1 MLVDFG
7 RSSYLEKAR
16 QQPEKVKMVLNKI
29 KTDGLVSTIDAV
41 KSKLDQPITMGYSNV
56 GTVLEI
62 GSGVEGYK
70 IGDRVVSNGSH
81 AEIVCVAK
89 HLCAKIPD
97 EVDDEAA
104 AYTVVG
110 SIALQ
115 GIRLAQPTI
124 GECFVVTGLGLIG
137 LMAVQILR
145 ANGCRVLGVDFDPD
159 KLALAEQFG
168 AETVN
173 LSMDQDPIELA
184 RSFSRGRGVDGV
196 IITASTKSNEPM
208 HQAAT
213 MCRKRGR
220 IILVGVVGLDL
231 QRADFYEKEIKFQV
245 SSAYGPGRYD
255 PLYEEQ
261 GQDYPA
267 GFVRW
272 TSQRNFEAILD
283 MLAQNSM
290 QVNKLKSGSFG
301 INEAAKAYDMLLD
314 NKSALGVFITYSSD
328 NESIQQKTLSFSDV
342 IKDHN
347 PKEPVIGAIGAGNYA
362 GRVLL
367 PALSNTGAR
376 LKTIA
381 SSQGVSS
388 SHYGR
393 KFKFEY
399 NTTDSDELIND
410 AEINTIIIS
419 TQHNSHAAFVIQ
431 ALDAG
436 KNVFVEKPLALKMA
450 ELDEIEYAYS
460 KAGEGSDAPI
470 IMVGFNRRFAP
481 LMKKLK
487 KQTLKSSEPISLI
500 YTCNAGHIS
509 EDTWY
514 QDEEIGGGRIIGEA
528 CHFIDIARFLIA
540 SPIVEVSAIGTK
552 TADGVNNCHDVATI
566 NLTFENGSIAT
577 IHYFANGHQSFA
589 KERIEIF
596 QSGKTTVLDN
606 FRKLKG
612 YGTSSSKGRFSQDK
626 GHKACAQSFIDAVS
640 DGTAAPISFEQV
652 MEVSRASISAW
663 EQLKQQ

>member
-1 MLVDFG
+1 MKQVLQDLSSGISNIVEVPRPRCKAGHLLIQSRRSLISAGTERMLVDFG

-245 SSAYGPGRYD
+245 SSAYGP
-255 PLYEEQ
+255 L
-261 GQDYPA
+261 
-267 GFVRW
+267 
-272 TSQRNFEAILD
+272 
-283 MLAQNSM
+283 
-290 QVNKLKSGSFG
+290 
-301 INEAAKAYDMLLD
+301 
-314 NKSALGVFITYSSD
+314 
-328 NESIQQKTLSFSDV
+328 
-342 IKDHN
+342 
-347 PKEPVIGAIGAGNYA
+347 
-362 GRVLL
+362 
-367 PALSNTGAR
+367 
-376 LKTIA
+376 
-381 SSQGVSS
+381 
-388 SHYGR
+388 
-393 KFKFEY
+393 
-399 NTTDSDELIND
+399 
-410 AEINTIIIS
+410 
-419 TQHNSHAAFVIQ
+419 
-431 ALDAG
+431 
-436 KNVFVEKPLALKMA
+436 
-450 ELDEIEYAYS
+450 
-460 KAGEGSDAPI
+460 
-470 IMVGFNRRFAP
+470 
-481 LMKKLK
+481 
-487 KQTLKSSEPISLI
+487 
-500 YTCNAGHIS
+500 
-509 EDTWY
+509 
-514 QDEEIGGGRIIGEA
+514 
-528 CHFIDIARFLIA
+528 
-540 SPIVEVSAIGTK
+540 
-552 TADGVNNCHDVATI
+552 
-566 NLTFENGSIAT
+566 
-577 IHYFANGHQSFA
+577 
-589 KERIEIF
+589 
-596 QSGKTTVLDN
+596 
-606 FRKLKG
+606 
-612 YGTSSSKGRFSQDK
+612 
-626 GHKACAQSFIDAVS
+626 
-640 DGTAAPISFEQV
+640 
-652 MEVSRASISAW
+652 
-663 EQLKQQ
+663 